1 MSIQNVC
8 DDVAYNN
15 AVTIRNRFRL
25 LNIPPQR
32 YDNLKNSPYDSSNN
46 LNQSFTQD
54 QLNMRRKVEILKYSA
69 NKTSTK
75 TNNLTKK
82 EKWVQLVAG
91 SSQQRNLSYSF
102 IQNNLIPGTTNYVN
116 TCPSGTI
123 LYTPTSASN
132 IPGKIMNLYEDPTV
146 PLYMYSTD
154 VNAYGI
160 INQEQK
166 TTPFS
171 YTQNTTQFL
180 NQSNS
185 VVVASIYISNVLT
198 PTYTFTIQ
206 FPLSI
211 FISGYLKSGRTGSYI
226 ETIELKFTNFP
237 FQSYVYY
244 GSNTVASS
252 NGINMPTITVPS
264 KNTIYFDVSMN
275 LNSSDPSSNYFYGN
289 QYIGMY
295 TLSNLTLN
303 TQNGYIYDLSLN
315 NIEPYG
321 TSLMNIALQQNT
333 NLYNY
338 FENITYGICAN
349 VSRNSAN
356 SFVNCSVYDST
367 SLDSYQLLSIT

>member
-1 MSIQNVC
+1 MTSQNVC

-15 AVTIRNRFRL
+15 AVTIQNRFRL

-46 LNQSFTQD
+46 LNQIFTQD
-54 QLNMRRKVEILKYSA
+54 QLNMRRKAEILKFSA
-69 NKTSTK
+69 NKSSTK

-146 PLYMYSTD
+146 PLYMYSTN
-154 VNAYGI
+154 VNAYGL
-160 INQEQK
+160 INQEET

-185 VVVASIYISNVLT
+185 VVVASIYISNILT

-206 FPLSI
+206 FPISI
-211 FISGYLKSGRTGSYI
+211 FISGYLKSGKTGTYN
-226 ETIELKFTNFP
+226 ETVQLNFANLP
-237 FQSYVYY
+237 FQSYLYY
-244 GSNTVASS
+244 GSNAVASS

-264 KNTIYFDVSMN
+264 RKSVSFDISMN
-275 LNSSDPSSNYFYGN
+275 LNNSDPSSNYFYGN

-295 TLSNLTLN
+295 TLSNLNLN
-303 TQNGYIYDLSLN
+303 TEKGYIYDLCLN

-321 TSLMNIALQQNT
+321 SSLINITLPQNT

-349 VSRNSAN
+349 ISRNSAN
-356 SFVNCSVYDST
+356 SFVNCRVQSST